1 MENKI
6 LYGDGLHDD
15 TKAIQS
21 MLDARG
27 IVTVDRPGTYLI
39 SKTLIIHSNTRFIL
53 SPGVHILAAP
63 YSKCALIENEA
74 FASGGSLR
82 DENISIEGG
91 IFDGNCDN
99 MGLEGVYE
107 AEHRL
112 DHPYSPELFKGKLI
126 RFAHIDRLALE
137 KMTVKS
143 LETRIKT
150 VFQGSFFI
158 LWY

>member
-39 SKTLIIHSNTRFIL
+39 SETLIIHSNTRFIL
-53 SPGVHILAAP
+53 SPGVYILAAP

-74 FASGGSLR
+74 FASDGKRR

-91 IFDGNCDN
+91 KWDANCDN
-99 MGLEGVYE
+99 MGL
-107 AEHRL
+107 
-112 DHPYSPELFKGKLI
+112 
-126 RFAHIDRLALE
+126 
-137 KMTVKS
+137 
-143 LETRIKT
+143 
-150 VFQGSFFI
+150 
-158 LWY
+158 